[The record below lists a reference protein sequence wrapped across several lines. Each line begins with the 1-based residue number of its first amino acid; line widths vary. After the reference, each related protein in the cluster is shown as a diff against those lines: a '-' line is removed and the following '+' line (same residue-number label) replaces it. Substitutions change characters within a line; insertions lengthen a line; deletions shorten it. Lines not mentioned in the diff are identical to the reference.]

1 MKTFNFTYYG
11 WEPSYG
17 DFDQCDIDITTN
29 TEAEARE
36 QLEEMVRKNQLFPKY
51 NFHLVGIDGQSLKEL
66 KTA

>member
-11 WEPSYG
+11 WEPSYR
-17 DFDQCDIDITTN
+17 DFDQCDIDITAN

-51 NFHLVGIDGQSLKEL
+51 NFHLVGINGQSLKEL

>member
-17 DFDQCDIDITTN
+17 DFYQCDVDVTAN

-36 QLEEMVRKNQLFPKY
+36 KLEEMVKNKRLFPKY
-51 NFHLVGIDGQSLKEL
+51 NFHLVGINGVSLKEL
-66 KTA
+66 SI